1 MIIQYLLRKL
11 NGSMKKTH
19 LKYIFKCIKDDLSR
33 LIAIT
38 VIVLLSIGFLTG
50 LMGSPKDLRASFN
63 KYYNE
68 TNLLDVYI
76 QSTIGFSKNDLD
88 FLKENVDGID
98 KIEDYYQIDEYVYL
112 DSTRI
117 QGRVIY
123 REFSEDSI
131 DKLTLVEGSLPTSS
145 TECVMLNPKTNVLTW
160 GYNPPLCRGVSGS

>member
-76 QSTIGFSKNDLD
+76 QSTIGYSKD
-88 FLKENVDGID
+88 
-98 KIEDYYQIDEYVYL
+98 
-112 DSTRI
+112 
-117 QGRVIY
+117 
-123 REFSEDSI
+123 
-131 DKLTLVEGSLPTSS
+131 
-145 TECVMLNPKTNVLTW
+145 
-160 GYNPPLCRGVSGS
+160 